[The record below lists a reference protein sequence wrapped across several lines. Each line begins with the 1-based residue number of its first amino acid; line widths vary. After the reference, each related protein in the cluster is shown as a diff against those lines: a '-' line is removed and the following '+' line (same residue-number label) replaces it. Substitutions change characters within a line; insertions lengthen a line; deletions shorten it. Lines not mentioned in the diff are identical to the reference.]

1 MYHFAIHVGTIQKDS
16 PLVIFNC
23 ADYADNSELL
33 LSQLFGYVKG
43 AFTGADH
50 EKSGLVEKADGGILF
65 LDEVH
70 RLPSEGQ
77 EMLFY
82 LIDKGMYRKLG
93 ETDNTRTARLLIIA
107 ATTEDLDSYLLTT
120 FRRRIPMLIDL
131 PPLSERPLLELS
143 LIHI

>member
-1 MYHFAIHVGTIQKDS
+1 PPRGLHTLIHGPSGVGKSQLAEAMYHFAIHVGTIQKDS

-65 LDEVH
+65 L
-70 RLPSEGQ
+70 
-77 EMLFY
+77 
-82 LIDKGMYRKLG
+82 
-93 ETDNTRTARLLIIA
+93 
-107 ATTEDLDSYLLTT
+107 
-120 FRRRIPMLIDL
+120 
-131 PPLSERPLLELS
+131 
-143 LIHI
+143 